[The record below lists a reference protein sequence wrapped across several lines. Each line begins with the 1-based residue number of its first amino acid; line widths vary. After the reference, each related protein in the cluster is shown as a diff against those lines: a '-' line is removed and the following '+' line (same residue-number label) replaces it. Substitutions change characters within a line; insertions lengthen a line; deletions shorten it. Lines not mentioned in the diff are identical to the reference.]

1 MKLDSKT
8 FYTYGFVGGL
18 LILLAI
24 MLAVTPTP
32 EWMEGSGDEIRL
44 GGPNTQREDDQKPV
58 YPWKVKAEEPE
69 EDGTAGNGEEPSEG
83 EQGDPS
89 IRARVTAAEADFV
102 GVSKKRYK
110 GGEILSQMGKRHVA
124 IHRTL
129 RESPSSLR
137 IIRHRHRTFYNE
149 GDQLIRTGA

>member
-1 MKLDSKT
+1 MKLDSKN

-58 YPWKVKAEEPE
+58 YPWKVKAEESQ
-69 EDGTAGNGEEPSEG
+69 EDEAEGNEGQQGEGEE
-83 EQGDPS
+83 GD
-89 IRARVTAAEADFV
+89 
-102 GVSKKRYK
+102 
-110 GGEILSQMGKRHVA
+110 
-124 IHRTL
+124 
-129 RESPSSLR
+129 
-137 IIRHRHRTFYNE
+137 
-149 GDQLIRTGA
+149 